1 MMLLL
6 FYGDYCDGLFHSPQ
20 KILLNTCIIYL
31 FIRSATTRMIVTAR
45 HLLQR
50 QVRKAITTS
59 RIDNIEIRRLWDIHN
74 IRSISSTT
82 VTCTSSSSDGDVDN
96 NGGIFQIQ
104 DRVKDALAKGNPV
117 CALEST
123 IVAHGMPFPENLK
136 LAQEVERILE
146 EKDVVPAHIAIRD
159 GVCRVGLSEEE
170 LYDLARSGEEG
181 RAQKCSTR
189 DLPMMIATAMAAA
202 TATASQTAGENK
214 AKTIWG
220 ATTVAATMKLAH
232 LAGIATF
239 VTGGIGGVHRNGQ
252 YSMDISSDLTEL
264 GQTPV
269 VVVSAGIKS
278 ILDIQRTIEV
288 LETNGVPAIGWQTD
302 EFPAFFSP
310 SSGIPCPSRADTAEV
325 IADAYWAARKLN
337 MVQGMLVA
345 VPNNDPAGAY
355 VETAIQAALA
365 EAEELNISGRDV
377 TPYVLKQTAAKTEGD
392 SLRSNMALVR
402 QNAKIGADIAIAIS
416 RARRASYD

>member
-1 MMLLL
+1 
-6 FYGDYCDGLFHSPQ
+6 
-20 KILLNTCIIYL
+20 
-31 FIRSATTRMIVTAR
+31 MIVTSR

-50 QVRKAITTS
+50 QVRKAITAS
-59 RIDNIEIRRLWDIHN
+59 RIDNIEIRRLWGIHN

-82 VTCTSSSSDGDVDN
+82 VTCTSSGDGDGDN

-104 DRVKDALAKGNPV
+104 DRVKDALAKGSPV

-146 EKDVVPAHIAIRD
+146 EKGVVPATIAIRD

-202 TATASQTAGENK
+202 TAATATATATATASQIAEDNK

-232 LAGIATF
+232 LAGISTF

-288 LETNGVPAIGWQTD
+288 LETNGVPAVGWQTD

-345 VPNNDPAGAY
+345 VPNNDPAGAN

-365 EAEELNISGRDV
+365 QAEELKISGRDV

-416 RARRASYD
+416 RARRASSY

>member
-1 MMLLL
+1 
-6 FYGDYCDGLFHSPQ
+6 
-20 KILLNTCIIYL
+20 
-31 FIRSATTRMIVTAR
+31 MIVTSR

-50 QVRKAITTS
+50 QVRKAITAS
-59 RIDNIEIRRLWDIHN
+59 RIDNIEIRRLWGIHN

-82 VTCTSSSSDGDVDN
+82 VTCTSSGDGDGDN

-104 DRVKDALAKGNPV
+104 DRVKDALAKGSPV

-146 EKDVVPAHIAIRD
+146 EKGVVPATIAIRD

-189 DLPMMIATAMAAA
+189 DLPMMIATA
-202 TATASQTAGENK
+202 SQTAGENK
-214 AKTIWG
+214 AKIIWG

-288 LETNGVPAIGWQTD
+288 LETNGVPAVGWQTD

-345 VPNNDPAGAY
+345 VPNNDPAGAN

-365 EAEELNISGRDV
+365 QAEELKISGRDV

-416 RARRASYD
+416 RARRASSY